1 MESYDSL
8 AEAITDL
15 QRKGY
20 TVDFDLKPDGPNS
33 IAAQLLAHPEKF
45 TVDASYRFEGKS
57 NPDDS
62 SVLYAISAD
71 TGQKGILIDAYGV
84 YSEYMTPELA
94 EKLKLRHVSL

>member
-1 MESYDSL
+1 MENYDSL
-8 AEAITDL
+8 AEAIAGL

-20 TVDFDLKPDGPNS
+20 TVDFDLKPDSPTN
-33 IAAQLLAHPEKF
+33 IAAQLLAHPEQF

-57 NPDDS
+57 NPDDN

-71 TGQKGILIDAYGV
+71 TGQKGILVDAYGM